1 MNENVSIENF
11 VAQPRAFIQDGDVL
25 GLILASPSCIA
36 VIDQI
41 EDARRL
47 REDARR
53 LTERRVATLRD
64 WKDFADKRIVSD
76 TACVKLDAALQQAEE
91 ESTRRENKER
101 PRRPLPEGFYESVFN
116 ATWSHVVGFPEG
128 EGEDMV
134 VRMEVRE
141 GQRPQELWE
150 YTKAVR
156 TFLPVE
162 GEGQFRPPRPRLVI
176 LSSEKLWPYSLGD
189 TERIADCYI
198 NIEVHR
204 VWKIVEGDL
213 EGVFPPPS
221 RWASNMRPRLLVG
234 TPGIGKS
241 MAVGSYLLYQLLHY
255 DAEKLHVVVYCFG
268 KDFAYLFD
276 KKARTVA
283 EYEGVINIRR
293 AMINLAESG
302 MKGYII
308 IDMAKFTEEPAK
320 NFVPSPEWGITM
332 LSSPNENNF
341 KAWKKHM
348 RAVKIIINCP
358 DENDVK
364 AMCAWET
371 RNTTEEE
378 QVEYWKEMQK
388 RMNDVGP
395 IPRCIFDDDQYKDRV
410 EDAKEVLA
418 GINAS
423 NAINYSMIGNFEK
436 WPSNDASHKLVKAVR
451 VIREGYLERFV
462 NLPACFPLETK

>member
-11 VAQPRAFIQDGDVL
+11 VAQPRAFIEDGDVL
-25 GLILASPSCIA
+25 GLILASPLFVA
-36 VIDQI
+36 M

-128 EGEDMV
+128 EGENMV

-162 GEGQFRPPRPRLVI
+162 GEGQFHPPRPRLVI

-234 TPGIGKS
+234 TPGMVRS
-241 MAVGSYLLYQLLHY
+241 MAVDSYLLYQLPRY
-255 DAEKLHVVVYCFG
+255 DAGQFHVVVYCFG
-268 KDFAYLFD
+268 ASVFAFVVGRAT
-276 KKARTVA
+276 KTVSW
-283 EYEGVINIRR
+283 RR
-293 AMINLAESG
+293 
-302 MKGYII
+302 
-308 IDMAKFTEEPAK
+308 
-320 NFVPSPEWGITM
+320 
-332 LSSPNENNF
+332 
-341 KAWKKHM
+341 
-348 RAVKIIINCP
+348 
-358 DENDVK
+358 
-364 AMCAWET
+364 
-371 RNTTEEE
+371 
-378 QVEYWKEMQK
+378 
-388 RMNDVGP
+388 DVGNTLA
-395 IPRCIFDDDQYKDRV
+395 FV
-410 EDAKEVLA
+410 E
-418 GINAS
+418 
-423 NAINYSMIGNFEK
+423 
-436 WPSNDASHKLVKAVR
+436 
-451 VIREGYLERFV
+451 
-462 NLPACFPLETK
+462 ACGSLG

>member
-1 MNENVSIENF
+1 
-11 VAQPRAFIQDGDVL
+11 
-25 GLILASPSCIA
+25 
-36 VIDQI
+36 
-41 EDARRL
+41 
-47 REDARR
+47 
-53 LTERRVATLRD
+53 
-64 WKDFADKRIVSD
+64 
-76 TACVKLDAALQQAEE
+76 
-91 ESTRRENKER
+91 
-101 PRRPLPEGFYESVFN
+101 
-116 ATWSHVVGFPEG
+116 
-128 EGEDMV
+128 MV

-156 TFLPVE
+156 TFLPVG

-176 LSSEKLWPYSLGD
+176 LSSEKLWPYSLD
-189 TERIADCYI
+189 DNELIADCYI

-221 RWASNMRPRLLVG
+221 RCAPNMRRRLLVG
-234 TPGIGKS
+234 TPGMGKS

-276 KKARTVA
+276 EKARTVT
-283 EYEGVINIRR
+283 EYRGESNISDV
-293 AMINLAESG
+293 MINLARG
-302 MKGYII
+302 GLKGYII
-308 IDMAKFTEEPAK
+308 IDMARFFHEPPT

-341 KAWKKHM
+341 KSWKKHAG
-348 RAVKIIINCP
+348 AVNIIINCP

-378 QVEYWKEMQK
+378 QVEYWKGMQK

-395 IPRCIFDDDQYKDRV
+395 IPRCIFDDDQYGDRV
-410 EDAKEVLA
+410 EDAKDVLA

-423 NAINYSMIGNFEK
+423 NAKHYRMIKYLEE
-436 WPSNDASHKLVKAVR
+436 WPSNDAPHKLVKAVR
-451 VIREGYLERFV
+451 VIEHDVEDLLTCRSV
-462 NLPACFPLETK
+462 FPLETN